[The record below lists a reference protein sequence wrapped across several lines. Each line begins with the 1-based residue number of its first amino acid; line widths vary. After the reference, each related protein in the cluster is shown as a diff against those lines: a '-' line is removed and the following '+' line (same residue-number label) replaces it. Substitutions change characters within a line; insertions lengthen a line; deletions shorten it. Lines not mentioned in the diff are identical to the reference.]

1 MEREEVEGR
10 VATAKVHWGGGHTL
24 KKCSYLT
31 AIYCV
36 LPQCLLTFGDRLCDT
51 LQGWASLSMK
61 DYTHPYE
68 WRATLFEDLN
78 HGDSHTWINFA
89 LDKRESDRSV
99 CSDCHCR

>member
-1 MEREEVEGR
+1 MHGHVLTSSYELLSASWVKKQFTIYTIFYTVHFRLLARSFTAIVPYFPTGTMEREEVEGR

-51 LQGWASLSMK
+51 LQG
-61 DYTHPYE
+61 
-68 WRATLFEDLN
+68 
-78 HGDSHTWINFA
+78 
-89 LDKRESDRSV
+89 
-99 CSDCHCR
+99 